1 LYKPYFA
8 VRNSGPVD
16 KRIVKYGYFL
26 LYHYG
31 GVYSDLDIGCNNQSI
46 RRILA
51 SIEENQGVSVIEVK
65 PYGFSLEVLI
75 YIISPSQLCHDPPW

>member
-1 LYKPYFA
+1 VVLLIKA
-8 VRNSGPVD
+8 LSNTVLDIAGR
-16 KRIVKYGYFL
+16 YFL

-51 SIEENQGVSVIEVK
+51 SIEENQGVSVMEVK
-65 PYGFSLEVLI
+65 PYGFSLDKF
-75 YIISPSQLCHDPPW
+75 IIFPFKWINN

>member
-1 LYKPYFA
+1 VVLLIKELSNTVLDIWF
-8 VRNSGPVD
+8 VLVSNRFNSYPFPISKTDAG
-16 KRIVKYGYFL
+16 RYFL

-51 SIEENQGVSVIEVK
+51 SIEENTIFPKE
-65 PYGFSLEVLI
+65 
-75 YIISPSQLCHDPPW
+75 